1 MCILCILLTLLLWK
15 NKAFLITL
23 RGFWHAIWCCYQDW
37 ILCFSFTPQS
47 ELRYEKKQQQQQTNH
62 VSEYLLFVS
71 ECSRS
76 QGQEAFSW
84 VVGYIFT

>member
-1 MCILCILLTLLLWK
+1 MLFGAVTRTGSCASLLCL
-15 NKAFLITL
+15 NQNC
-23 RGFWHAIWCCYQDW
+23 GM
-37 ILCFSFTPQS
+37 
-47 ELRYEKKQQQQQTNH
+47 KKKKQQQTNH